1 MSAILISS
9 LILIGIISISSV
21 LIVLLLPTKHNKNN
35 IEEQSNDILPE
46 TSDDTLKNNPVT
58 TVDDTLIDT
67 PKIRDTKKAVDDYEN
82 NNNTFSVGRYIS
94 PIDADYFKNV
104 YVDFKDRPFFIRNN
118 INSYNWPKYVQYR
131 GTSREVLSIFKDEA
145 KDGDLAYVEDES
157 EIYIKFADEWLPYTE
172 STYLEL
178 LRKILET
185 RS

>member
-9 LILIGIISISSV
+9 LILIGIISISSI
-21 LIVLLLPTKHNKNN
+21 LIILLLPAKHNKNN
-35 IEEQSNDILPE
+35 VEEQPIDIFPE

-94 PIDADYFKNV
+94 PIAADYYKNA
-104 YVDFKDRPFFIRNN
+104 YVDFKNRPFFIRNN

-131 GTSREVLSIFKDEA
+131 GTSKEVLSIFKDEA
-145 KDGDLAYVEDES
+145 KDGDLAYVDDES
-157 EIYIKFADEWLPYTE
+157 EIYVKFSNDWLPYTE

-178 LRKILET
+178 LRKISEN
-185 RS
+185 RN